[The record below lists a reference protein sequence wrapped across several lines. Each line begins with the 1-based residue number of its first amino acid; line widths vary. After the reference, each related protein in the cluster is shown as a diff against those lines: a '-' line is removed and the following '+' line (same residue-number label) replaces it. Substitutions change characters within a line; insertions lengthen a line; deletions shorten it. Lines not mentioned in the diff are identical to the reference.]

1 MKLSTK
7 SRYGTRFMLDLA
19 EQNSERFVQLKE
31 ISERQ
36 GISLKY
42 LEQIMIPLKKARL
55 VESSRGASGGYRL
68 ARPAGKIS
76 VGEIVATLE
85 AGKTLTRC
93 EVDPETCERAESCS
107 LRNLWKETTQ
117 AVYDKLNRVHLSDL
131 MSRNKPRYRNPS
143 GSRRGEV
150 LGGRGENQ

>member
-1 MKLSTK
+1 MKKGVTMKLSTK
-7 SRYGTRFMLDLA
+7 SRYGTRLMLDLA
-19 EQNSERFVQLKE
+19 EQNSERYVQLKE

-68 ARPAGKIS
+68 ARPADKIS
-76 VGEIVATLE
+76 VDEIVNTLE

-93 EVDPETCERAESCS
+93 EVHPESCERADWCAV
-107 LRNLWKETTQ
+107 RHLWKEATQ
-117 AVYDKLNRVHLSDL
+117 AMYDKLAEVRLSDL
-131 MSRNKPRYRNPS
+131 MSKNNH
-143 GSRRGEV
+143 RGGKH
-150 LGGRGENQ
+150 L

>member
-7 SRYGTRFMLDLA
+7 SRYGTRLMLDLA
-19 EQNSERFVQLKE
+19 EQNSERYVQLKE

-68 ARPAGKIS
+68 ARPADKIS
-76 VGEIVATLE
+76 VGEIVTTLE
-85 AGKTLTRC
+85 AGKTLTHC
-93 EVDPETCERAESCS
+93 EVHPESCERADSCAV
-107 LRNLWKETTQ
+107 RNLWKETTQ
-117 AVYDKLNRVHLSDL
+117 AIYDKLAQVGLSDL
-131 MSRNKPRYRNPS
+131 MSKNKASPR
-143 GSRRGEV
+143 SRSTSRAF
-150 LGGRGENQ
+150 RK